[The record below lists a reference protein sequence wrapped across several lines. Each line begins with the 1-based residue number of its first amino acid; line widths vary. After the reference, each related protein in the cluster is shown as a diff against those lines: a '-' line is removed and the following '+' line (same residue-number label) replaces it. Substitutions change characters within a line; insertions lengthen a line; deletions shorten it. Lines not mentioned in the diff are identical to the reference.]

1 MLKWASK
8 SLIAQPAG
16 LFGSAAGIAG
26 AFILLIFFNA
36 VWRGESER
44 IVAYLRDT
52 EADVWVMQRG
62 VHNMHMATSFVWDWK
77 ADVVA
82 RLPGVRSVTPIV
94 YLSGVVDMSN
104 GRRSFSYIVGF
115 DPEQERAG
123 PRAVTSGR
131 TVEATGEV
139 VIPDVLARLTG
150 TGIGDTVTVRN
161 ETFTVIGLS
170 RGTYSLA
177 NAITFVHMD
186 DLKDILSA
194 TGTYSYLMVDAE
206 EGVDPR
212 ALAARIKQEVEK
224 VNALARE
231 DFIRNDFG
239 LAMQMGVQLISIM
252 TAISA
257 ALAALIVGFTAYSL
271 VARRRRELA
280 VVKALGV
287 GNAALIVGVVFQAV
301 TVTLLGFLL
310 AVTAAFTVIPWVPL
324 LAPQLTLVIS
334 IANIAKVGLAALPV
348 ALAGAILPAQL
359 VSRVDPASAF
369 QG

>member
-1 MLKWASK
+1 MV
-8 SLIAQPAG
+8 
-16 LFGSAAGIAG
+16 GS
-26 AFILLIFFNA
+26 
-36 VWRGESER
+36 
-44 IVAYLRDT
+44 
-52 EADVWVMQRG
+52 VWVRRRWCSWC
-62 VHNMHMATSFVWDWK
+62 TSLK
-77 ADVVA
+77 SSA
-82 RLPGVRSVTPIV
+82 
-94 YLSGVVDMSN
+94 
-104 GRRSFSYIVGF
+104 
-115 DPEQERAG
+115 
-123 PRAVTSGR
+123 RAVQG
-131 TVEATGEV
+131 TGEA

-150 TGIGDTVTVRN
+150 TTIGDTVTVKN
-161 ETFTVIGLS
+161 ETFTVVGLS

-177 NAITFVHMD
+177 NAITFVHMV

-206 EGVDPR
+206 QGVDSR

-239 LAMQMGVQLISIM
+239 LAMQMGVQLITIM

-287 GNAALIVGVVFQAV
+287 RNGALIGGVVFQAV

>member
-1 MLKWASK
+1 MLRLASK
-8 SLIAQPAG
+8 SLTAQPAG
-16 LFGSAAGIAG
+16 LFGSVTCIAG
-26 AFILLIFFNA
+26 AFILVIFFDA

-77 ADVVA
+77 ADVIA
-82 RLPGVRSVTPIV
+82 GMPGVRRVTPIV
-94 YLSGVVDMSN
+94 YLSGVVDMK
-104 GRRSFSYIVGF
+104 GRQSFSYIVGF
-115 DPEQERAG
+115 DPEDARAG
-123 PRAVTSGR
+123 PRELAAGR
-131 TVEATGEV
+131 TLEGTGET

-150 TGIGDTVTVRN
+150 TEIGDTVTVRN
-161 ETFTVIGLS
+161 ETFTVVGLS

-280 VVKALGV
+280 VVKAVGV
-287 GNAALIVGVVFQAV
+287 GNRALIGGVVFQAL

-310 AVTAAFTVIPWVPL
+310 ATITAFTIVPL
-324 LAPQLTLVIS
+324 VPLVAPQLTLMIS
-334 IANIAKVGLAALPV
+334 IANIANVGLAALPV
-348 ALAGAILPAQL
+348 ALAGALLPAHL